1 MKLIFTLLMIFCFW
15 CYNVSAQIF
24 NVESRKDINKSTTDW
39 SYTIDTT
46 WGAGLTTAQKLQVF
60 DAYWNKFDQTW
71 GGFPNLDVDWDS
83 LKTVYRQQVEAGVSR
98 GRFYGILCR
107 MSRALNEWHS
117 WIKDPGVDSIF
128 GIYYSQYGGEIEYPN
143 FQSFHYEPGIP
154 LLNLSPVFR
163 SNFGAGVTT
172 FHDSIA
178 LVYSVMPNHP
188 LSLQPGDI
196 ILGYDGL
203 LWKQNLLD
211 LLNQEL
217 PLLFGGGYSAASP
230 ESRNHANIIS
240 IGMNWGL
247 FDTIDILKYSTGDT
261 LHYPTALLESI
272 TQPYF
277 ICTEQLPVSNVPF
290 PDLSQNKMVSWGVID
305 GTTIGYIYVWDWYE
319 QITQTLFGQAVDELM
334 HEQNVTGLII
344 DLRVHQGGE
353 LQYANDGFKHLF
365 NIDPTSNFSGAV
377 RVPGNNHLLL
387 NLETPWSFFFFTP
400 TSEIFDHPIAVLT
413 GPFCGSAGDYNA
425 YRLRF
430 HPMSRFFGKK
440 AATAF
445 TYIHGENRF
454 SSQYYKF
461 RVDNGSM
468 YSNYN
473 NEGYLI
479 HKGFP
484 VDEEVWLTP
493 DGVANGEDDVVSQA
507 LEWMNNLV
515 YPHNILSDKTYY
527 IPGTGSVNLSTV
539 IENPNSHQL
548 SAKGYIHNL
557 NDILIDS
564 VDLVKQSLNTTGE
577 FWTGDLNTPTT
588 EDFFK
593 VSVTVFD
600 QTASSSFNL
609 PNATRFTTAGPVV
622 FDSINISKVSDY
634 YLVKPYI
641 KNLSAVTT
649 ITSASIKLICDDP
662 WITSITPSSRPLPNI
677 PPGAVV
683 SPSSG
688 FTVRVD
694 STFTNNFNFKV
705 EISSANWTYWVDSTQ
720 VVVGVED
727 EPTLPTE
734 FALEQNYPNP
744 FNPSTSIQYAIS
756 SRQFVSL
763 KVYDILGNE
772 IETLV
777 NEIKPAG
784 TYEVTWHAANLP
796 SGVYFY
802 QLKAGSFVETRKML
816 LLK

>member
-1 MKLIFTLLMIFCFW
+1 MRKFFTLLIVVGSCCSTVFPQAFD
-15 CYNVSAQIF
+15 F
-24 NVESRKDINKSTTDW
+24 GTRKDINISTTDW

-46 WGAGLTTAQKLQVF
+46 WGAGLSTIQKLQVF

-71 GGFPNLDVDWDS
+71 GGFPNLDVDWNS

-163 SNFGAGVTT
+163 SNFGAGVTA
-172 FHDSIA
+172 FQDSIA

-230 ESRNHANIIS
+230 ESRNHANIIN

-261 LHYPTALLESI
+261 LHYPTALLENI

-290 PDLSQNKMVSWGVID
+290 PDLSQNKMVSWGVVD

-319 QITQTLFGQAVDELM
+319 TQTRTLFAQAVDELM
-334 HEQNVTGLII
+334 HQQNVTGLILDFRI
-344 DLRVHQGGE
+344 NGGGE
-353 LQYANDGFKHLF
+353 VEYANDGFRHLF
-365 NIDPTSNFSGAV
+365 NVDPTSNFSGAV
-377 RVPGNNHLLL
+377 RVPGSDHFLFNI
-387 NLETPWSFFFFTP
+387 ESPWSFFFFTP

-413 GPFCGSAGDYNA
+413 GPFCGSGGDYNA
-425 YRLRF
+425 FRMRF
-430 HPMSRFFGKK
+430 HPMARFFGKK
-440 AATAF
+440 SATAY
-445 TYIHGENRF
+445 TYINGENRF
-454 SSQYYKF
+454 SSNYYKF
-461 RVDNGSM
+461 RVDNGSL
-468 YSNYN
+468 YSNFN
-473 NEGYLI
+473 NEGYII
-479 HKGFP
+479 HKGFT
-484 VDEEVWLTP
+484 VDEEAWLTR
-493 DGVANGEDDVVSQA
+493 DGVASGQDEVVDHA
-507 LEWMNNLV
+507 IEWINNVV
-515 YPHNILSDKTYY
+515 YPHDILSDKTYY
-527 IPGTGSVNLSTV
+527 TPGIGSVNLSTV

-548 SAKGYIHNL
+548 SARGYIHNL

-564 VDLVKQSLNTTGE
+564 VDLAKQNLEATGE
-577 FWTGDLNTPTT
+577 NWAGSITTPAI

-593 VSVTVFD
+593 ISVTAFD
-600 QTASSSFNL
+600 QTASTSFTF
-609 PNATRFTTAGPVV
+609 PNAIRFTTVGSVV
-622 FDSINISKVSDY
+622 LDSLSISKVSDY
-634 YLVKPYI
+634 YTVKPFV
-641 KNLSAVTT
+641 KNLSTGTT
-649 ITSASIKLICDDP
+649 ITSASVKLICNDP
-662 WITSITPSSRPLPNI
+662 WITSITPTSSPLPNI

-694 STFTNNFNFKV
+694 TTFTDYFNFKV
-705 EISSANWTYWVDSTQ
+705 EISSANWPYWVDSTL

-734 FALEQNYPNP
+734 YALEQNYPNP
-744 FNPSTSIQYAIS
+744 FNPVTIISYSLPKTSLVQ
-756 SRQFVSL
+756 L
-763 KVYDILGNE
+763 KIFNVLGQEIATLINE
-772 IETLV
+772 
-777 NEIKPAG
+777 EIPAG
-784 TYEVTWHAANLP
+784 TYELTWYAAHLP

-802 QLKAGSFVETRKML
+802 RLKAGDFISVKKML